1 MNTPD
6 PGRRLVGW
14 QAQRVGRFAVRA
26 LLPAVLCLSLA
37 AFGLAGCAAKPPKP
51 VKTVLHVSAQA
62 DVNPDAQ
69 GRPSPIVVRIYQLKD
84 NAAFKEADF
93 FAIFDKEEPTLAGSL
108 VGREEFVLAP
118 GDKRSEEFAVS
129 RDAKFVGVVAA
140 FRDIRNSQWRVL
152 QPAPTK
158 GLVNIVKKDALTV
171 VVEKTSI
178 TLAIAD

>member
-1 MNTPD
+1 MLPRTARLNTFTVAMLCVA
-6 PGRRLVGW
+6 LV
-14 QAQRVGRFAVRA
+14 
-26 LLPAVLCLSLA
+26 A
-37 AFGLAGCAAKPPKP
+37 ACAAKPPKP
-51 VKTVLHVSAQA
+51 VKARLSIAAAASA
-62 DVNPDAQ
+62 NPDAD
-69 GRPSPIVVRIYQLKD
+69 GRPSPVVVRIYQLKD
-84 NAAFKEADF
+84 GAAFGNADF